1 MFAIEFTL
9 SLFSLI
15 VLTGSAIFIGYSFRS
30 NKLKKRQ
37 MKISE
42 LRKEMVYNHAQILEL
57 EKENVL
63 LEKEI
68 RANKTP
74 VLSLKI
80 PVSDKREENRIM
92 DSAI

>member
-9 SLFSLI
+9 SLFTLI
-15 VLTGSAIFIGYSFRS
+15 VLVGTAILVGYSFRS

-42 LRKEMVYNHAQILEL
+42 LRKEMVSNHAHILEL

-68 RANKTP
+68 RSQKTP

-80 PVSDKREENRIM
+80 PVSDKKEENRIM

>member
-9 SLFSLI
+9 SLFTLI
-15 VLTGSAIFIGYSFRS
+15 VMVGAAVLIGYSFRS

-42 LRKEMVYNHAQILEL
+42 LRKEMVSNHAHILEL

-80 PVSDKREENRIM
+80 SASENKEEGRFM